1 MCFDTSGFSPGGN
14 LTGRT
19 SVPEASSGMP
29 MSADPRGAGP
39 FWEPMCSMGLE
50 DFTYIYHGFMA
61 NVGRY
66 SIHGAYGE

>member
-1 MCFDTSGFSPGGN
+1 MFNFQPAGKQQPGGN

-19 SVPEASSGMP
+19 SVLEASSGMP

-50 DFTYIYHGFMA
+50 DFTYIYHDLWQM
-61 NVGRY
+61 
-66 SIHGAYGE
+66 